1 MSITTAPF
9 GVLPDGAAVDR
20 YILCGAGGLRAEI
33 IPFGCRI
40 VRIYAPDRNGVS
52 ANVILGHDTLEEYEK
67 IGDYQG
73 AVCGRYANRISGAAF
88 SIDGKTYTL
97 EKNDGENSLHGGPT
111 GFSYRLWNVK
121 DASETA
127 EGPSVTFSYES
138 ADGEEGFPGN
148 LSVEV
153 TYTVTNEND
162 LRIAYRAKTDKATA
176 LNLTNHSF
184 FNLSGD
190 ASKPIFH
197 QELQINADAI
207 TAASDDLIPTG
218 KLIPVA
224 GTPYDFNE
232 PKEIGRDMFADDHL
246 LQVCGGYDH
255 NFVLRGEGMRKAAE
269 AYDKESGRVME
280 VYTDQPGMQLYTA
293 NSLSGAGVDGV
304 PLVDHGAFCLETQ
317 VFPDSPHRPEF
328 PFHYL
333 QPGEAFATDT
343 VYSFRTR

>member
-1 MSITTAPF
+1 MSITTAPLASF
-9 GVLPDGAAVDR
+9 RTEQPLTAIFSAA
-20 YILCGAGGLRAEI
+20 
-33 IPFGCRI
+33 
-40 VRIYAPDRNGVS
+40 
-52 ANVILGHDTLEEYEK
+52 
-67 IGDYQG
+67 Q
-73 AVCGRYANRISGAAF
+73 AVCARKSFPLAAALSGFMRRTATAF
-88 SIDGKTYTL
+88 LQTSSSVMTRWRSTKRSAITRAPSTAQCQPHQRRSVLHRRKNIHTGKD
-97 EKNDGENSLHGGPT
+97 DGENSLHGGPT
-111 GFSYRLWNVK
+111 GFSYRLWSVK

-218 KLIPVA
+218 KLTPVA

-304 PLVDHGAFCLETQ
+304 PLCGSRCFLPGNSGLSG
-317 VFPDSPHRPEF
+317 FPASSPIPVPLSAAR
-328 PFHYL
+328 
-333 QPGEAFATDT
+333 
-343 VYSFRTR
+343 